1 MLQPERLLML
11 KKYIFLIFS
20 VAAIAAFLG
29 CHAGGEA
36 PYADKEP
43 DFTPVIVEGLP
54 KITVK
59 GETNLPGHFF
69 ISFPFTKNL
78 IMMDGK
84 GNIIWSK
91 HEPVPSTLA
100 ISGLW
105 DFKKHIIGGQTYYS
119 YHDRKAEF
127 DNFGLAGFGPG
138 ERVILDSKFN
148 EIKRITFE
156 QSEATEKGH
165 PLDGHDFIMI
175 DLNHYILSGYIKK
188 TVNNVPNIAQSSVV
202 YSYLQEVQNGAV
214 IWDWKSIDYPELYEL
229 SVTDA
234 EANTNDFANTFT
246 DSPDYIH
253 FNSMRIN
260 ADGNLVCSF
269 RHLNSIICL
278 DRHKSTNQI
287 LWKLSGKADEF
298 HLAEN
303 EKTSCQHYAV
313 IDNDSISVFDNG
325 NKLGQSHIR
334 SYKLNTG
341 NKTAQVKTLTV
352 PGKFSSACGS
362 AQRITGETYVIGWG
376 KTENDAVC
384 MSVYDFSTNKELM
397 SLTLEMPQNFTYRC
411 VYYE

>member
-1 MLQPERLLML
+1 MNKSILLVIL
-11 KKYIFLIFS
+11 AGFITLLI
-20 VAAIAAFLG
+20 G

-36 PYADKEP
+36 PYINRETE
-43 DFTPVIVEGLP
+43 FTPVIAEGLP

-69 ISFPFTKNL
+69 ISFPFTRNL

-91 HEPVPSTLA
+91 HEPVPATLA

-105 DFKKHIIGGQTYYS
+105 DFKKHIIGGQSYFS

-156 QSEATEKGH
+156 QSEVTEKGH

-175 DLNHYILSGYIKK
+175 DLNNYILSGYIKK
-188 TVNNVPNIAQSSVV
+188 TVDNVPNIAQSSVV

-214 IWDWKSIDYPELYEL
+214 IWDWKSIDYPELYGL

-234 EANTNDFANTFT
+234 DANANDFENTFT
-246 DSPDYIH
+246 DSPDYVH
-253 FNSMRIN
+253 FNSMRID
-260 ADGNLVCSF
+260 ADENLVCSF

-278 DRHKSTNQI
+278 DRHKNTNQI
-287 LWKLSGKADEF
+287 LWKLSGNADDF

-313 IDNDSISVFDNG
+313 IDKDSISVFDNG
-325 NKLGQSHIR
+325 NKLGQSYIR

-384 MSVYDFSTNKELM
+384 MSVYDFATNNELM
-397 SLTLEMPQNFTYRC
+397 SITLEVPQNFTYRC

>member
-1 MLQPERLLML
+1 MSRKYVLLIILAGFVNLM
-11 KKYIFLIFS
+11 I
-20 VAAIAAFLG
+20 G
-29 CHAGGEA
+29 CHAGSEA
-36 PYADKEP
+36 PYINRETEI
-43 DFTPVIVEGLP
+43 TPVIAEGLP

-59 GETNLPGHFF
+59 GGTNLPGHFF
-69 ISFPFTKNL
+69 ISFPFTRNL

-91 HEPVPSTLA
+91 HEAVPDTLA

-105 DFKKHIIGGQTYYS
+105 DFKKHTIGGQTYYS
-119 YHDRKAEF
+119 YHDRKPEF

-156 QSEATEKGH
+156 QSEVTNKGH

-188 TVNNVPNIAQSSVV
+188 VVNNVPNIAQSSVV
-202 YSYLQEVQNGAV
+202 YSYLQEVQNGDV
-214 IWDWKSIDYPELYEL
+214 IWDWKSIDYPELYGL

-234 EANTNDFANTFT
+234 DANANDFENNFT
-246 DSPDYIH
+246 DSPDYVH
-253 FNSMRIN
+253 FNSMRID

-278 DRHKSTNQI
+278 DRHNRTNQI
-287 LWKLSGKADEF
+287 LWKLSGNADEF
-298 HLAEN
+298 HLSEN
-303 EKTSCQHYAV
+303 ELTSCQHYAV

-325 NKLGQSHIR
+325 NKLGKTYIR
-334 SYKLNTG
+334 SYKLNTS

-384 MSVYDFSTNKELM
+384 MSVYDFTSNIELM
-397 SLTLEMPQNFTYRC
+397 SLTLDIPQNFTYRC